1 MIHLKCIANKTRSL
15 RVYRDSK
22 MNNPSHEALQM
33 IPKQRVQYQTLDI
46 DYKTHLV
53 LVLKFYCLFT
63 MF

>member
-22 MNNPSHEALQM
+22 

-46 DYKTHLV
+46 D
-53 LVLKFYCLFT
+53 
-63 MF
+63 